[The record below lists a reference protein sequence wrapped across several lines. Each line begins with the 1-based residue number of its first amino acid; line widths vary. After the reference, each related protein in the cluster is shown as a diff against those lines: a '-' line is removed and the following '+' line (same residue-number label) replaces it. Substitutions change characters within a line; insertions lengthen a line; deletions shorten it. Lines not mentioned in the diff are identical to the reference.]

1 MSELY
6 KPNVNET
13 LEDRL
18 IRNEIK
24 LGCINPYAYI
34 EVSCTDTDDNKNENL
49 KCVFQGFAKDFED
62 YGDMLIKL
70 DYELTEIKIAYDC
83 DMEEHLQL
91 IYTIFNA

>member
-24 LGCINPYAYI
+24 LGCINPYTCI

-49 KCVFQGFAKDFED
+49 KCVFRGFAKDFED

-70 DYELTEIKIAYDC
+70 DYELTEIRIAYDC
-83 DMEEHLQL
+83 DLEEHLQL
-91 IYTIFNA
+91 IYTIYKD